1 MVFDR
6 RFTAASPRYLG
17 FSGPAEYRH
26 RRAMPVTEYLCP
38 LDPALL
44 NGERRSWFPDTILRP
59 EKGLHPN
66 SLSGGNRPFLPAELW
81 RRGLHGRECRQQQGK
96 L

>member
-44 NGERRSWFPDTILRP
+44 NGVRCRGALLQFTMTSLRSMAGVGIRASMVLMSRSIVNCSTTIV
-59 EKGLHPN
+59 
-66 SLSGGNRPFLPAELW
+66 GGPT
-81 RRGLHGRECRQQQGK
+81 K
-96 L
+96 TKS

>member
-17 FSGPAEYRH
+17 FSGSTENRQ
-26 RRAMPVTEYLCP
+26 RRAMPVNEYLCP

-44 NGERRSWFPDTILRP
+44 NGVR
-59 EKGLHPN
+59 
-66 SLSGGNRPFLPAELW
+66 EL
-81 RRGLHGRECRQQQGK
+81 GFIK
-96 L
+96 

>member
-17 FSGPAEYRH
+17 FSASTENRH
-26 RRAMPVTEYLCP
+26 RRAMPVTEHLCP

-44 NGERRSWFPDTILRP
+44 NGVRPQSCGMRSGPW
-59 EKGLHPN
+59 
-66 SLSGGNRPFLPAELW
+66 SGGGSF
-81 RRGLHGRECRQQQGK
+81 
-96 L
+96 